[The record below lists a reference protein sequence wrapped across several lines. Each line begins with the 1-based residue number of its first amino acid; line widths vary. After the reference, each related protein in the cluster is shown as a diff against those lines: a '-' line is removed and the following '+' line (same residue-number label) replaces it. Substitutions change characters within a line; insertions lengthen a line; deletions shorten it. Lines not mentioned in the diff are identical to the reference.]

1 MYAFT
6 QIRKLPDIDLDFL
19 QLQQREHIGD
29 TYHILVRLQQA
40 FTKPE
45 SFVEVFQ
52 IDASM
57 YQNNQHTDYATSAD
71 SHSYILLI

>member
-6 QIRKLPDIDLDFL
+6 QIRELPDIDLDFL

-29 TYHILVRLQQA
+29 KYHILVRLQQA

-52 IDASM
+52 IDANIKIINILIM
-57 YQNNQHTDYATSAD
+57 QLLQIPIH
-71 SHSYILLI
+71 IFLLIY